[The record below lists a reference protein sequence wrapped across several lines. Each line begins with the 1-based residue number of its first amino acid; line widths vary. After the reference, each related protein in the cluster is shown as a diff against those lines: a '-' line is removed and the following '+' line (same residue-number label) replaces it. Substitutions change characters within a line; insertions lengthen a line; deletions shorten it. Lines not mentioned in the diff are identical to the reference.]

1 METALKTLNFGPEA
15 LWITLGTLVAM
26 AALALLALQL
36 VSHIRALRQPG
47 LANDQHLQ
55 EQLRS
60 DHDRLSALERAT
72 TRQEEELKLILRAQ
86 IVLIHHIV
94 DGNGVENLKAMQR
107 QIEEFLVYGNNFTFH
122 RNQEGGK
129 SK

>member
-15 LWITLGTLVAM
+15 LWITLGTLVAL
-26 AALALLALQL
+26 AALLLLALQL

-47 LANDQHLQ
+47 LADNHHLH
-55 EQLRS
+55 EQLRA

-86 IVLIHHIV
+86 IVIMHHIV

-107 QIEEFLVYGNNFTFH
+107 QIEEFLVYGNNFIFH
-122 RNQEGGK
+122 RDNEGGK
-129 SK
+129 AK

>member
-47 LANDQHLQ
+47 LASDQHLH

-72 TRQEEELKLILRAQ
+72 TRQTGFCVAALVRCSAPRW
-86 IVLIHHIV
+86 VM
-94 DGNGVENLKAMQR
+94 AM
-107 QIEEFLVYGNNFTFH
+107 
-122 RNQEGGK
+122 
-129 SK
+129 